1 MLFEHKITIRDI
13 TETILNV
20 GARHQISLMFY
31 GSSGIGKSEKIAQA
45 ANELTAALDIS
56 WQKTNFIDFRLC
68 FEAVESI
75 GGLWIPQDDLTNA
88 GIKLTKAMP
97 EIWEQVFTEGW
108 TGVILLDELSSATP
122 SKQSIAYQLLNER
135 VLGGRKI
142 SSKAVLVGAG
152 NMQDSGGLVYN
163 LLKPVANRMMQLE
176 IEDTGTT
183 ATDIWIEDSASL
195 NAVHPA
201 IIGYLKEHPQNLNKN
216 TEDSNCPAFPSQRT
230 WTKAS
235 PILHDMDSGFVSKK
249 IGWVWIG
256 GLIGESY
263 ASELKLHYELGFKLP
278 KASNI
283 LKGLQEVMPS
293 EFQTT
298 SAQNYIIYSVAG
310 LWKQNFMNQ
319 EVKEEDLF
327 KSLDFAVDWFQNN
340 LNSEHQTEK
349 DLLIAF
355 GLDIK
360 AFAEKNAQKFNR
372 SNNMSLMLVNKT
384 KSFNHIVSEIMKMK
398 TLAKD

>member
-13 TETILNV
+13 SETILKV
-20 GARHQISLMFY
+20 GARHGISLMFY

-45 ANELTAALDIS
+45 ANDLTEGVDIS

-68 FEAVESI
+68 FEAVESL
-75 GGLWIPQDDLTNA
+75 GGLWIPQDDVVSA

-97 EIWEQVFTEGW
+97 DVWEQVFVEGW

-122 SKQSIAYQLLNER
+122 SKQSIAYQFINER
-135 VLGGRKI
+135 ILGGRKI
-142 SSKAVLVGAG
+142 SSKAVIVGAG

-183 ATDIWIEDSASL
+183 ATDIWIEDSALL

-201 IIGYLKEHPQNLNKN
+201 IISYLKEHPQNLNKN

-298 SAQNYIIYSVAG
+298 GAQSYIIYSVSG

-340 LNSEHQTEK
+340 LNSLHQTEK

-372 SNNMSLMLVNKT
+372 PNNMNLMLVNKT

-398 TLAKD
+398 ALAKD

>member
-1 MLFEHKITIRDI
+1 MLFDHKITIRDI
-13 TETILNV
+13 SETIIKV

-45 ANELTAALDIS
+45 ANELTAGLDIS

-75 GGLWIPQDDLTNA
+75 GGLWIPQDNIADA
-88 GIKLTKAMP
+88 GLKLVKAMP
-97 EIWEQVFTEGW
+97 DIWEQVFIEGW

-122 SKQSIAYQLLNER
+122 SKQSIAYQLLLDR
-135 VLGGRKI
+135 ILGGRKL

-152 NMQDSGGLVYN
+152 NMQDSGGLTFD
-163 LLKPVANRMMQLE
+163 LLKPVANRVMQLE
-176 IEDTGTT
+176 IEDNGSN

-195 NAVHPA
+195 NNVHPA
-201 IIGYLKEHPQNLNKN
+201 IISHLKEHPQNLNRN

-230 WTKAS
+230 WTKSS
-235 PILHDMDSGFVSKK
+235 PILYDMDSGFVSKK
-249 IGWVWIG
+249 LGWIWIG
-256 GLIGESY
+256 GLVGESY
-263 ASELKLHYELGFKLP
+263 ARELKLHYELGFKLP

-298 SAQNYIIYSVAG
+298 SAQNYIMYSVSG
-310 LWKQNFMNQ
+310 LWKQSFMNQ
-319 EVKEEDLF
+319 DVKPEDLF

-340 LNSEHQTEK
+340 LESESKTEK

-372 SNNMSLMLVNKT
+372 PNNFSLMLVNNT
-384 KSFNHIVSEIMKMK
+384 KSFTHIVSEVIKMK
-398 TLAKD
+398 ALARD